1 MYAVLGVA
9 AAVVGV
15 VFVRVLFLSEDVF
28 DAWKFPEPLKPVAGG
43 LLIGMIGFA
52 YPQVFGV
59 GYDTIEQALH
69 NTMPLALMATLVVI
83 KMIATSCTIGSGG
96 SGGVFAPSLFLGAM
110 LGGSFGAVAHTW
122 WPAITAPSGAYAL
135 VGMAAVFAAAARAPM
150 SAILILFEMTDDY
163 RIILPLMLATVISTF
178 VAERIFTESIYTLK
192 LRRRGVRLSRGRDED
207 VMQTVRVSEVM
218 DTQADSVVST
228 LSLPALARE
237 FERTHH
243 HSFPVLG
250 PEGNLYGIVSIRD
263 LERAMETEAIDQ
275 ITAGD
280 IATTRVVTVSP
291 NDPVSLAIERMAP
304 RDLSR
309 LPVVGFGNPRR
320 LLGLIRRGDIG
331 RAYNVGVMRRAER
344 QQRAEQLRQGALNLS
359 NVAEFTID
367 DGAAAVG
374 MMVHNLPLPDDC
386 LVVAIRRQDQFIV
399 PHGPTQIR
407 AADRAIIHCS
417 QDGLAT
423 MKRLAP
429 RLFSSS
435 A

>member
-1 MYAVLGVA
+1 MVRRQAEELGGVWRCRGNRRYLQCANNAPIAGVIFALEVILGDFSTTSLSTVVIASVTANQIARIIHGNLPAFAVTPYTLVSAWELPLYAVLGVV

-15 VFVRVLFLSEDVF
+15 VFVRVLYFSEDVF
-28 DAWKFPEPLKPVAGG
+28 DAWKFPEPLKPMAGD

-52 YPQVFGV
+52 YPQVLGV
-59 GYDTIEQALH
+59 GHDAIEQALH

-83 KMIATSCTIGSGG
+83 KMIAT
-96 SGGVFAPSLFLGAM
+96 
-110 LGGSFGAVAHTW
+110 
-122 WPAITAPSGAYAL
+122 
-135 VGMAAVFAAAARAPM
+135 
-150 SAILILFEMTDDY
+150 
-163 RIILPLMLATVISTF
+163 TF
-178 VAERIFTESIYTLK
+178 VAERMFADSIYTLK
-192 LRRRGVRLSRGRDED
+192 LRRRGVRLSQGRDED

-309 LPVVGFGNPRR
+309 LPVVDFGNPRR

-331 RAYNVGVMRRAER
+331 RAYNVGVMRRVER
-344 QQRAEQLRQGALNLS
+344 QQRAEQLRQGAALK
-359 NVAEFTID
+359 
-367 DGAAAVG
+367 
-374 MMVHNLPLPDDC
+374 
-386 LVVAIRRQDQFIV
+386 
-399 PHGPTQIR
+399 PHGQFTSLALEELEFIKSMTHGLEIEPCPQGNVIEPMGHTEPCQ
-407 AADRAIIHCS
+407 AARGVDRQS
-417 QDGLAT
+417 L
-423 MKRLAP
+423 P
-429 RLFSSS
+429 
-435 A
+435 